1 MYAASGRDAVA
12 RDASGASVSHAR
24 ADSSLLGMIAAIF
37 PAVVAYKFDIA
48 KVLKN
53 KI

>member
-1 MYAASGRDAVA
+1 
-12 RDASGASVSHAR
+12 
-24 ADSSLLGMIAAIF
+24 MIAAIF